1 MTNFRSLIDIAER
14 VVKMGT
20 FGVKRPLNES
30 LWPIIVLYVLYVV
43 DPGQG
48 LDVVGLGVPTLGSEV
63 PALAVAQYSSIIPSL
78 ERFRSDICR
87 MQLQGSGVRVTE
99 YRLSPN

>member
-1 MTNFRSLIDIAER
+1 M
-14 VVKMGT
+14 
-20 FGVKRPLNES
+20 
-30 LWPIIVLYVLYVV
+30 YVV

-48 LDVVGLGVPTLGSEV
+48 LDVVGLGVSTLGSEV
-63 PALAVAQYSSIIPSL
+63 PALAVAQYSSTIPSL

-99 YRLSPN
+99 YHLSQN